1 MNRSQMGKPTWL
13 RTALKPEV
21 VAEPD
26 LLEARGD
33 RRAGFLDD
41 RGLVGGRLGGLQT
54 LPLLGRGG
62 DHLGEPL
69 LLAELGLLAV
79 LLLLTLVGRL
89 DILVIEV
96 LVLDV
101 LALLVLVALV
111 GLIVPEALVLLLVPR
126 RLRLLLVLEVLRLL
140 IVPGLLRAVL
150 ADLVADVEL
159 LRLVRA
165 LALVPRSVPALL
177 PTHAAIP
184 GKL

>member
-41 RGLVGGRLGGLQT
+41 RGLVGGRLSGLQT
-54 LPLLGRGG
+54 LPLLGGSR

-89 DILVIEV
+89 DILVVEV

-126 RLRLLLVLEVLRLL
+126 LLRLLLVPCERLL
-140 IVPGLLRAVL
+140 RVVL

-177 PTHAAIP
+177 LRAHAAIP